1 MRGLTAP
8 LPAAVCGYAG
18 KAPPAPMRH
27 TKTIRP
33 GMFTVCD
40 HATTRGTFLKAQ
52 LRLRVRLLRGNRP
65 CSHEGGLCGMMRD
78 PSAKYS
84 ETSPN
89 TIVLKTPHLRKAP
102 HRLRT
107 YPRPPTQLA
116 RTTG

>member
-1 MRGLTAP
+1 
-8 LPAAVCGYAG
+8 
-18 KAPPAPMRH
+18 
-27 TKTIRP
+27 
-33 GMFTVCD
+33 
-40 HATTRGTFLKAQ
+40 
-52 LRLRVRLLRGNRP
+52 
-65 CSHEGGLCGMMRD
+65 MMRD

-116 RTTG
+116 RTTGRS